1 MMKTAAYFASVSILA
16 VSARWTESH
25 AQEWFAA
32 QPYRKGANFVP
43 STASNQFEMF
53 QAAHFDEETLSREL
67 GFAGDL
73 GFNIVRV
80 FLHDLLWETEG
91 DSFLDRVDQF
101 LGMADGNGIGSML
114 VLFDGCW
121 DPMPQTGAQ
130 LEPRP
135 HVHNSR
141 WVQSPGKA
149 VLQNISQHEDRLKAY
164 VQAVL
169 TRFKDDHRVVLWDI
183 FNEPDNGNT
192 AAYGFD
198 LDRVPSAE
206 DAKGTELHPMEK
218 AVGARNLLSLAFG
231 WAREV
236 GPSQPLTAA
245 VYSADT
251 GDADADA
258 YRAETHQWMLNES
271 DVISFHN
278 YASPSGMADQVRQM
292 QALGRPLVCSEY
304 MARPVKCTFDPI
316 LGNLKDENVWAV
328 NWGFV
333 SGRAQTIYPWD
344 SWQVEYTSEPPL
356 WFHDVLRPDGTPYI
370 EAEAEYIRTLKG
382 TSAAEAHLV

>member
-1 MMKTAAYFASVSILA
+1 M
-16 VSARWTESH
+16 
-25 AQEWFAA
+25 
-32 QPYRKGANFVP
+32 P
-43 STASNQFEMF
+43 STAANQFEMF
-53 QAAHFDEETLSREL
+53 QAAHFDNETLSREL

-80 FLHDLLWETEG
+80 FLHDLLWEAEG

-101 LGMADGNGIGSML
+101 LGMADANGIASML

-130 LEPRP
+130 PAPRP

-141 WVQSPGKA
+141 WAQSPGKA
-149 VLQNISQHEDRLKAY
+149 ALQNLSQHDVGTEDRLKAY

-169 TRFKDDHRVVLWDI
+169 TRFKDDARVALWDV
-183 FNEPDNGNT
+183 FNEPDNGN
-192 AAYGFD
+192 ADSYGWSS
-198 LDRVPSAE
+198 DRVPSAE
-206 DAKGTELHPMEK
+206 DAKGTELHPMDK
-218 AVGARNLLSLAFG
+218 AVGARALLSLAFG

-245 VYSADT
+245 IYTADT

-258 YRAETHQWMLNES
+258 YRAETHQWMLNTS

-278 YASPSGMADQVRQM
+278 YDTPSGMAAQASQL
-292 QALGRPLVCSEY
+292 QALGRPVVCSEY
-304 MARPVKCTFDPI
+304 MARPVNCTFDPI
-316 LGNLKDENVWAV
+316 LGNLKDLNVWAV

-333 SGRAQTIYPWD
+333 NGLAQTIYPWD
-344 SWQVEYTSEPPL
+344 SWQVEYAAEPPL
-356 WFHDVLRPDGTPYI
+356 WFHDVLHGNGTPYI
-370 EAEAEYIRTLKG
+370 QAEMDYIRNLTRG
-382 TSAAEAHLV
+382 SAAEVHLV